1 MDKEP
6 KTSAAQLA
14 SAKKYLEKMKRINM
28 ALPPEKAKEIKDCA
42 ALAGLSITQSLLM
55 CHENYQHGKMNNN

>member
-28 ALPPEKAKEIKDCA
+28 ALPP
-42 ALAGLSITQSLLM
+42 
-55 CHENYQHGKMNNN
+55 